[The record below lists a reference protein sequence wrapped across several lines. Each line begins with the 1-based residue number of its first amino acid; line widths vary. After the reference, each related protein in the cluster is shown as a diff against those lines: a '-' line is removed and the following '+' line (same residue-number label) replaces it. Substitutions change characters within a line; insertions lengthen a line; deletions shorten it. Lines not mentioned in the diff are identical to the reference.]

1 MKIDPL
7 IKKKWNRFISIKRG
21 FYSLLLLMLMI
32 LISLFAEALI
42 NSRALM
48 VCYEGEFYFPT
59 YGEMIPG
66 NRFGLG
72 YDYET
77 NYRELKEKIKERKKK
92 KGASKGSA
100 VFKLPNMTGPS
111 KADGEAASQLI
122 VKKGMFSIFPDFVIL
137 PPVPYNPYENDL
149 KDKTYPPFP
158 PSFPERHF
166 LGTDNVGRDILA
178 RLVYGFRT
186 AILFS
191 VVLLFLNYSIG
202 ISLGCAMGYFGGKF
216 DLFFQRILEVW
227 SNIPF
232 LYVVIIVSSVMVPNF
247 MILLLIMAF
256 FGWINMTWVM
266 RTMTYKEK
274 EREYVLAARSL
285 GASHFRIIFKHII
298 PNTLSVIVT
307 YAPFAVS
314 GGIVALTSLDY
325 LGFGLPAPTPS
336 WGELLQ
342 QGWTNMEAWWI
353 SASVVSAL
361 VITLMAVTFTGEGI
375 REAFDPKMHTY
386 YE

>member
-7 IKKKWNRFISIKRG
+7 TKKKWRRFISIKRG
-21 FYSLLLLMLMI
+21 FYSFALLIIMI

-42 NSRALM
+42 NSRALF
-48 VCYEGEFYFPT
+48 VYYDGNLYFPT

-66 NRFGLG
+66 SRFDLG

-77 NYRELKEKIKERKKK
+77 NYRELKERLNQNTSKERK
-92 KGASKGSA
+92 G
-100 VFKLPNMTGPS
+100 
-111 KADGEAASQLI
+111 
-122 VKKGMFSIFPDFVIL
+122 FVIL

-149 KDKTYPPFP
+149 KDNTYPPFP
-158 PSFPERHF
+158 PSLSERHF

-191 VVLLFLNYSIG
+191 VVLLLLNYSIG

-353 SASVVSAL
+353 SFSVVSAL